1 MSAALLLVLALA
13 AAEPAGYDVARAG
26 AERSVLLQ
34 GGDATWSK
42 AKTIAWGPA
51 KYTTSFRALWD
62 DAGLYLRWD
71 ATDPDPWWTM
81 TKRDEWLWQEEVVE
95 IFLDIDGSGTN
106 YAEVEISPG
115 NVICDVRMV
124 TPWPNKQMD
133 YAWNLE
139 GLQSHVRVLSDA
151 SGQKTGWTATAFLP
165 WSGFKSLPSAASLTF
180 PPKDGQAFRFNVFRV
195 ERPNGKKAPDKDA
208 VEVAWSKPPV
218 ESFHVPS
225 AFRSFVFRK

>member
-1 MSAALLLVLALA
+1 MSAALLLTLALA
-13 AAEPAGYDVARAG
+13 AAEPAGYEVPRA
-26 AERSVLLQ
+26 
-34 GGDATWSK
+34 DATRANLLEGKDASWSK
-42 AKTIAWGPA
+42 AKAITWGPE
-51 KYTTSFRALWD
+51 KYSTAFRAQWD
-62 DAGLYLRWD
+62 DAGLYPRWD

-106 YAEVEISPG
+106 YAEVEVSPG

-133 YAWNLE
+133 YSWNLE
-139 GLQSHVRVLSDA
+139 GLESQVHFATDKA
-151 SGQKTGWTATAFLP
+151 GNKTGWQAVAFLP
-165 WSGFKSLPSAASLTF
+165 WTGFKSLPSAKNLAV
-180 PPKDGQAFRFNVFRV
+180 PPKAGQAFRFNVFRV
-195 ERPNGKKAPDKDA
+195 ERPNGKKDPEKDA

-225 AFRSFVFRK
+225 AFRSFVLGR

>member
-1 MSAALLLVLALA
+1 MSAALLLTLALA
-13 AAEPAGYDVARAG
+13 AAEPAGYDVNRAG
-26 AERSVLLQ
+26 ADRPALLE
-34 GGDATWSK
+34 GAEAAWAK
-42 AKTIAWGPA
+42 AKPIAWGPE

-71 ATDPDPWWTM
+71 AADPDPWWTM

-124 TPWPNKQMD
+124 TPFPNKQMD
-133 YAWNLE
+133 YSWNLE
-139 GLQSHVRVLSDA
+139 GLESRVHFTKNA
-151 SGQKTGWTATAFLP
+151 TGVKTGWKATAFLP
-165 WSGFKSLPSAASLTF
+165 WSGFKTLPSAASVTF
-180 PPKDGQAFRFNVFRV
+180 PPKDGQGFRFNVFRV
-195 ERPNGKKAPDKDA
+195 ERPNGKKDPEKDA

>member
-1 MSAALLLVLALA
+1 MIASALLTLALA

-26 AERSVLLQ
+26 SDRAALLE
-34 GGDATWSK
+34 GADATWAK
-42 AKTIAWGPA
+42 AGRIAWGPE
-51 KYTTSFRALWD
+51 KYTTAFRALWD
-62 DAGLYLRWD
+62 DTGLYLRWD

-81 TKRDEWLWQEEVVE
+81 TKRDEWLWQQEVVE

-133 YAWNLE
+133 YSWNLE
-139 GLQSHVRVLSDA
+139 GLESRVHFETDA
-151 SGQKTGWTATAFLP
+151 QGRKTGWKATAFLP
-165 WSGFKSLPSAASLTF
+165 WTGFKSLPSAAKIAL
-180 PPKDGQAFRFNVFRV
+180 PPKQGQSFRFNVFRV
-195 ERPNGKKAPDKDA
+195 ERPNRKEPEKDA

-218 ESFHVPS
+218 ESFHVPA